1 MRIALIV
8 IFVIAAG
15 VLITVIA
22 ASEAISV
29 AAAFMENDACCG
41 NCKYHVRGGNGD
53 GMCVNADSD
62 ACADWTDDSD
72 IFVHGQKGEPMDDL
86 ISRQAAI
93 EAIEGLPTW

>member
-1 MRIALIV
+1 MRIALII

-29 AAAFMENDACCG
+29 AAQFMGNDVCCG
-41 NCKYHVRGGNGD
+41 NCKYHVHDDNGD

-62 ACADWTDDSD
+62 ASADWTDDSE
-72 IFVHGQKGEPMDDL
+72 ICGNWAEKGDK
-86 ISRQAAI
+86 
-93 EAIEGLPTW
+93 

>member
-15 VLITVIA
+15 VLVTVIA

-29 AAAFMENDACCG
+29 AAAFMENDVCCG
-41 NCKYHVRGGNGD
+41 NCKYHVHDDNDD

-62 ACADWTDDSD
+62 ACTDWTDESD
-72 IFVHGQKGEPMDDL
+72 ICGKWAEKGEVTKL
-86 ISRQAAI
+86 
-93 EAIEGLPTW
+93 

>member
-15 VLITVIA
+15 VLVTVIA

-29 AAAFMENDACCG
+29 AAAFMENDVCCG
-41 NCKYHVRGGNGD
+41 NCKYHVHDDNGD

-62 ACADWTDDSD
+62 ACADWTDESD
-72 IFVHGQKGEPMDDL
+72 FCAWAERRTDG
-86 ISRQAAI
+86 
-93 EAIEGLPTW
+93 